1 MYITNQCTDE
11 MAAAL
16 EEKEYS
22 GEGVISKTI
31 AACALLILVASSFN
45 AYSANYPCSGKKG
58 GVAHCAGEQF
68 VCNDGSISGSKR
80 SCSAEMGGGAS
91 RALSLMSQPKPS
103 PSASGD
109 CSCRSGNICTG
120 PRGGQYC
127 YSDSGRKSYVRR

>member
-1 MYITNQCTDE
+1 MLTASILRASLACAV
-11 MAAAL
+11 MA
-16 EEKEYS
+16 
-22 GEGVISKTI
+22 I
-31 AACALLILVASSFN
+31 AAFHAN
-45 AYSANYPCSGKKG
+45 AANYPCSGKKG

-80 SCSAEMGGGAS
+80 SCSAEMAGGGAS
-91 RALSLMSQPKPS
+91 RSLGLMSQPK
-103 PSASGD
+103 SALGGD